1 MEKLSFDLSI
11 DVQIVKQVRQRTQMK
26 EGERERGNLCCL
38 GDVGLTQEG
47 FMAVAGEIGNGVTD
61 VEWHFI

>member
-1 MEKLSFDLSI
+1 MFDLSI
-11 DVQIVKQVRQRTQMK
+11 DVQIVKQVRQCTQTK
-26 EGERERGNLCCL
+26 EGERGKFCCL
-38 GDVGLTQEG
+38 GDLGLTQEG